1 VSNLVFKL
9 NTMKSKFVAAAL
21 IITGIFSGLRSQ
33 AQLPHVSLYVHALYA
48 SALDKSS
55 QKLYNNGFGGVA
67 GLTFGTKATRF
78 VGSIGYSSFTADK
91 GENLLGN
98 ETYIPVKAG
107 VRQNLPL
114 VLSFLYLQGDLGVGF
129 VGNKGN
135 TNNDTRFAFD
145 LGAGAHFGAFEAALV
160 WDNFN
165 EKQPSGWSSWLTIQA
180 GFNIGF

>member
-1 VSNLVFKL
+1 
-9 NTMKSKFVAAAL
+9 MRSKFIAAAL
-21 IITGIFSGLRSQ
+21 IITGIFSGVRSQ

-48 SALDKSS
+48 SPLDKSS
-55 QKLYNNGFGGVA
+55 QKFYNSGFGGVT

-78 VGSIGYSSFTADK
+78 VGSIGYTSFSADK
-91 GENLLGN
+91 SVDSSGPFKNLGN

-107 VRQNLPL
+107 IRQNLPL

-145 LGAGAHFGAFEAALV
+145 LGAGVHFGAFEAALV
-160 WDNFN
+160 WDTFK
-165 EKQPSGWSSWLTIQA
+165 EKQPAGWSSWLTIQA